1 MSIKGYKVFNND
13 WTCRGFQYKVGG
25 TYKLDGDLEIC
36 KRGFHFC
43 KKANNC
49 FNYYSFD
56 SRNRVA
62 EVEAIGA
69 VVTDGDKC
77 ATDEIKI
84 VREITW
90 NELLSIVNT
99 GTGNT
104 GLNNTGNNNSGNYNT
119 GGRDS
124 GNYNTGD
131 FNTGNCNTGDCNR
144 GSGNTGHFNTGNG
157 NIGNCNDGNYN
168 SGHWNT
174 GSWNSGDWNKSD
186 FSTGFFSTETQPIYM
201 FNKPTQ
207 YTDNRYIRLLEGM
220 KILDRNFENACWI
233 YSHNMTHKEKVE
245 HPEHKTTGGYLK
257 VIDFKTACKTM
268 WDKLSEDEK
277 EEVKKLPNFDHD
289 IFMEITGIDSN
300 K

>member
-1 MSIKGYKVFNND
+1 MGIKGYKVFNAD
-13 WTCRGFQYKVGG
+13 WTCKGFQYKVGE

-43 KKANNC
+43 KKANDC

-62 EVEAIGA
+62 EIEAIGA
-69 VVTDGDKC
+69 VVTDRDKC

-84 VREITW
+84 VREIAW

-104 GLNNTGNNNSGNYNT
+104 G
-119 GGRDS
+119 
-124 GNYNTGD
+124 
-131 FNTGNCNTGDCNR
+131 NCNTGDN
-144 GSGNTGHFNTGNG
+144 NTGNFNTGNFNTGGFNTG
-157 NIGNCNDGNYN
+157 NFNTGNFNTGDNNTSDFNTGDNNTGN
-168 SGHWNT
+168 WNT
-174 GSWNSGDWNKSD
+174 GNRNTGDRNTGDWNKSD

-207 YTDNRYIRLLEGM
+207 YTDPNYIRRLEGM
-220 KILDRNFENACWI
+220 RILNSNFKSTQWI
-233 YSHNMTHKEKVE
+233 CSDSMSNEEKVE

-257 VIDFKTACKTM
+257 VIDFKTACKMM
-268 WDKLSEDEK
+268 WEKLSEYEK

-289 IFMEITGIDSN
+289 VFMEITGIDSD